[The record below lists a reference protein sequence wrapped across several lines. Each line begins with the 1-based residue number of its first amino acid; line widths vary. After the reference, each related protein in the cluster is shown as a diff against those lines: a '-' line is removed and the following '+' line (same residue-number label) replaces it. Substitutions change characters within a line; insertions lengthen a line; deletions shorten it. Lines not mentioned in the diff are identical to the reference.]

1 MKEQTLNINYQIA
14 QLSELNETEQ
24 TLIRKA
30 MEATQD
36 FIFELY
42 LKGNHVAE
50 GRKSY
55 SGVIGLILAWEEKK
69 EYSRKR

>member
-1 MKEQTLNINYQIA
+1 MKKEKIL
-14 QLSELNETEQ
+14 
-24 TLIRKA
+24 KA
-30 MEATQD
+30 LDAAQD

-55 SGVIGLILAWEEKK
+55 SGVIGLILAWEEKIK
-69 EYSRKR
+69 K